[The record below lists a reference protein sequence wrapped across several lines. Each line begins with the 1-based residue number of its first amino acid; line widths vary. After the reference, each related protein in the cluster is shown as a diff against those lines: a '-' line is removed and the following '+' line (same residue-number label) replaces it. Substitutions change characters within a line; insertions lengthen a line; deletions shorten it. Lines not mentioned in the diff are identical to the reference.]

1 MRLRDQ
7 VESLV
12 RSWGAYEEARGGR
25 QVIDYDC
32 APTNAP
38 ITPATSRID
47 VYDQLTKLNQQAKA
61 DGETKVEQTTRA
73 HLAYL
78 SCVLGERPEL
88 DAYMRAT
95 QGCGT
100 AGWSEEYVTELGDRA
115 RKAYADLGITWDANL
130 ADEVTQLETP
140 MTIERAATQVQVLA
154 DEAEPVVRELTGT
167 TATYTVD
174 VQVVDIDDY
183 WSFWVDGAGHH
194 SRLRFNQRTAVFTE
208 DGLRFF
214 AQHEL
219 LGHALQ
225 LSSFAQTAE
234 NEDVDWVRTMTVH
247 LPYQPLLEG
256 LATAWPIY
264 TEPHN
269 APLMAKARLNHYL
282 HIVRGEVHRAINAG
296 FPLRDVAEHVR
307 ARAPWLSLDQIG
319 NLLSDR
325 GTDPLLRSYLWS
337 YTAGTDW
344 FMNLGDQAD
353 EATIKKVLTA
363 VYHHPHNPTELAKLW
378 PAGPTFGGD
387 GAPIVLRRPAAA

>member
-32 APTNAP
+32 APTDQP
-38 ITPATSRID
+38 GTPASSRIE
-47 VYDQLTKLNQQAKA
+47 VYDQLTSINQQAKA
-61 DGETKVEQTTRA
+61 DGDTHVEQTTRA

-78 SCVLGERPEL
+78 STVLGERPEL

-100 AGWSEEYVTELGDRA
+100 AGWSEDYVVELGDRA
-115 RKAYADLGITWDANL
+115 RKAYADLGVSWGPKT
-130 ADEVTQLETP
+130 ADEVFQLETP
-140 MTIERAATQVQVLA
+140 MTLERAATQVRVLA
-154 DEAEPVVRELTGT
+154 DEAEPAVRALTGT

-225 LSSFAQTAE
+225 CSSFAQTAE
-234 NEDVDWVRTMTVH
+234 NEDVDWVRTLTVH
-247 LPYQPLLEG
+247 LPYQSLLEG
-256 LATAWPIY
+256 LATA
-264 TEPHN
+264 
-269 APLMAKARLNHYL
+269 
-282 HIVRGEVHRAINAG
+282 
-296 FPLRDVAEHVR
+296 
-307 ARAPWLSLDQIG
+307 
-319 NLLSDR
+319 
-325 GTDPLLRSYLWS
+325 
-337 YTAGTDW
+337 
-344 FMNLGDQAD
+344 
-353 EATIKKVLTA
+353 
-363 VYHHPHNPTELAKLW
+363 
-378 PAGPTFGGD
+378 
-387 GAPIVLRRPAAA
+387 